1 MSLVIKHL
9 ESRMANL
16 LKYKQSNLDDY
27 NEYMQ
32 RAEEVLSEAQGY
44 ETEIQEIEAT
54 LIKLKE
60 IK

>member
-1 MSLVIKHL
+1 MSLVVKHL

-27 NEYMQ
+27 KEYMQ
-32 RAEEVLSEAQGY
+32 RAEEVLSEAKGY